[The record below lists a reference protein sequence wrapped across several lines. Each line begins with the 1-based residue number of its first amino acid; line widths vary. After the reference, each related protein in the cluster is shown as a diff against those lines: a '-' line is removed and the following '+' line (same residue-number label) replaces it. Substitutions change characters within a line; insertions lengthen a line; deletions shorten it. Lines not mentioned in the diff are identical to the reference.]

1 MTGRPAATR
10 PPPDLLAIRAAKIV
24 TVAVVASFFSI
35 VTYTNISDYNT
46 NHEFVRH
53 VLSMDTTFGSPDLIW
68 RAIDSPALHTA
79 AYALIIGWEGAT
91 AVTCWLGTATLC
103 RAWSAASDV
112 FDRARTI
119 AVIGLLLG
127 VILYGFGFLVV
138 ASEWFAMWQSDAWN
152 TQATA
157 GMFTT
162 VLFAALIFVS
172 LGESSGANRRGDEAA

>member
-1 MTGRPAATR
+1 MTGRPEGTR

-24 TVAVVASFFSI
+24 IVAVVAAFFSI
-35 VTYTNISDYNT
+35 VTYTNILDYGT

-53 VLSMDTTFGSPDLIW
+53 VLSMDTTFGAPELVW
-68 RAIDSPALHTA
+68 RAIHNPALLTA
-79 AYALIIGWEGAT
+79 AYALIIGWEGLT
-91 AVTCWLGTATLC
+91 AATCWLGAAMLC
-103 RAWSAASDV
+103 RAWSAASDI

-119 AVIGLLLG
+119 AVVGLLLG
-127 VILYGFGFLVV
+127 VILYGFGFLVI

-162 VLFAALIFVS
+162 VLLAALIFVS
-172 LGESSGANRRGDEAA
+172 LGERSGAESA